1 MSEIIRKLNDRNVI
15 KISHELNYARYNI
28 GIIAMD
34 IIYMLIAQIK
44 REDIEFNEFNISVI
58 ELEKRLGRKLNRTSL
73 KVASEEL
80 INESIIFTKLTNISH
95 PWVNYFELDSKM
107 GLIRI
112 QLHTHLKKHLLNP
125 NLYAIGNLNSIIAL
139 KSHYAK
145 RLYMLFCQFG
155 TMKKFTIGVKPIRTM
170 LSTPES
176 LTNVYANLKE
186 RVIEPCL
193 FNINQLPDIKVKYSE
208 IKTGRSI
215 TDFEFVVI
223 KKVIEP
229 KIKIYKKGVV
239 STQNWLE
246 KKQAQEIAID
256 VEVA

>member
-15 KISHELNYARYNI
+15 KVSHDLNYARYNI
-28 GIIAMD
+28 GVIAMD

-44 REDIEFNEFNISVI
+44 REDLEFNEFNISVV

-80 INESIIFTKLTNISH
+80 INEPIIFIKPTHVPH
-95 PWVNYFELDSKM
+95 PWVNYFKLDSKM

-112 QLHTHLKKHLLNP
+112 QLHPHLKNHLLNP
-125 NLYAIGNLNSIIAL
+125 KLYAIGNLNSIIAL

-155 TMKKFTIGVKPIRTM
+155 AMKKFTIGIKPIRTM

-176 LTNVYANLKE
+176 LTKVYGNLKE
-186 RVIEPCL
+186 RVIEPSL
-193 FNINQLPDIKVKYSE
+193 HLINQLPDIKVKYCE

-215 TDFEFVVI
+215 TDFEFLVN
-223 KKVIEP
+223 KKAIEP
-229 KIKIYKKGVV
+229 KMKTYSKGTIAPQSWLDKKR
-239 STQNWLE
+239 
-246 KKQAQEIAID
+246 AQEIAID